1 MTQAHIDHAMLSQAL
16 TQARIPAGASDL
28 HGSMCGFLCAGGT
41 QKGGFMDS
49 LALSARDVE
58 GGGRDLLAALFG
70 YCEHQL
76 DDPQL
81 GFQPLLPLDAQPLA
95 ERADALAAW
104 CQGFL
109 GGFGIAAGGAGLG
122 DEVEE
127 VLGDLAAIAASH
139 FEPDP
144 AIEEEENAYAELIE
158 FVRVAVLCLRG
169 ELTAPVRTS
178 GRPH

>member
-1 MTQAHIDHAMLSQAL
+1 MLSQAL

-41 QKGGFMDS
+41 REGGFMDS
-49 LALSARDVE
+49 LALSAEDAR
-58 GGGRDLLAALFG
+58 GGGRDLLEALLG

-81 GFQPLLPLDAQPLA
+81 GFQPLLPPDAQPLA
-95 ERADALAAW
+95 ERAEALTAW

-109 GGFGIAAGGAGLG
+109 GGFGVAAGGAGLG
-122 DEVEE
+122 EEVDE

-144 AIEEEENAYAELIE
+144 AIEEEENAYAELLE

-169 ELTAPVRTS
+169 ELTPQAPSS